1 MVDVGLDEGVG
12 GLDCRGG
19 EEVGLGGGG
28 WHGEESRMLGMVI
41 VVCVGNQERGDERV
55 WWM

>member
-12 GLDCRGG
+12 GLDCGGG

-28 WHGEESRMLGMVI
+28 WHGENARDGDCNLCREPR
-41 VVCVGNQERGDERV
+41 ERR
-55 WWM
+55 